1 MNQNVVDL
9 SQLNLKEIIRE
20 IKEEEVV
27 KMLNIII
34 ENNTKILE
42 LQSMLVTLM
51 KKEKVKKQ
59 EEQRRREQREMR
71 RKEYDERWEEK
82 E

>member
-1 MNQNVVDL
+1 MAVMNQNVVNL

-20 IKEEEVV
+20 MEEEEVV

-42 LQSMLVTLM
+42 L
-51 KKEKVKKQ
+51 
-59 EEQRRREQREMR
+59 
-71 RKEYDERWEEK
+71 
-82 E
+82 

>member
-1 MNQNVVDL
+1 MAVINQNVVNL
-9 SQLNLKEIIRE
+9 SQLNLKKIIIK

-42 LQSMLVTLM
+42 L
-51 KKEKVKKQ
+51 
-59 EEQRRREQREMR
+59 
-71 RKEYDERWEEK
+71 
-82 E
+82 

>member
-1 MNQNVVDL
+1 MAVMNQNVVNL
-9 SQLNLKEIIRE
+9 SQLNLKKIIRE

-42 LQSMLVTLM
+42 L
-51 KKEKVKKQ
+51 
-59 EEQRRREQREMR
+59 
-71 RKEYDERWEEK
+71 
-82 E
+82 